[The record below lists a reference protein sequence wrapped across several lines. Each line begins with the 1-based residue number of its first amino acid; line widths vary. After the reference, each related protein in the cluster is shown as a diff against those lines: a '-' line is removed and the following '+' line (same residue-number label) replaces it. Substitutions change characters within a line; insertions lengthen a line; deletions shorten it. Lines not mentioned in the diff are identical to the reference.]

1 MDRYRKL
8 KVIGKGSFGYAV
20 QVQSVADRHTY
31 VMKVSKTPGSRQISP
46 LTPLFFPCSRSLTS
60 QKWTESSART
70 LSTR

>member
-31 VMKVSKTPGSRQISP
+31 VMKVQIKAEAFYLVEL
-46 LTPLFFPCSRSLTS
+46 LTQSFCCLDYRRLQNG
-60 QKWTESSART
+60 QKAARGCHQ
-70 LSTR
+70 

>member
-31 VMKVSKTPGSRQISP
+31 VMKVQIRTPACCWSDY
-46 LTPLFFPCSRSLTS
+46 LTP
-60 QKWTESSART
+60 
-70 LSTR
+70 